1 VSNSSGSSR
10 NETVRD
16 PTLEVAGRGKQR
28 IFFALWPDLAA
39 REALAAL
46 SAQTARR
53 CGGRS
58 VPAGNLHLTL
68 AFLGDVDTARVEDAR
83 RAAATVRARPFDLVL
98 DRLGSFRRARVAW
111 AGCQAPDSALLQ
123 LAAALAQALRNE
135 AFVLEARP
143 FSPHLTLVRDLRDA
157 LRDDAMI
164 PVGWRAQ
171 SLALVES
178 DRRSGGYRTLE
189 QWPLKAK

>member
-1 VSNSSGSSR
+1 VSKSSGSSG
-10 NETVRD
+10 NEAVRD
-16 PTLEVAGRGKQR
+16 PALEVAGRGKRR

-39 REALAAL
+39 RDALAAL
-46 SAQTARR
+46 SVQTASR
-53 CGGRS
+53 CGGRP
-58 VPAGNLHLTL
+58 VPAGKLHLTL
-68 AFLGDVDTARVEDAR
+68 AFLGDVQTARVDDAR
-83 RAAATVRARPFDLVL
+83 RAAATIRARPFDLVL

-111 AGCQAPDSALLQ
+111 AGCQSPDPALLQ
-123 LAAALAQALRNE
+123 LAAALAQALRKE

-157 LRDDAMI
+157 LRDEAMT
-164 PVGWRAQ
+164 PVGWPAQ

-189 QWPLKAK
+189 QWPLGAK